1 MIREADVDGDGQINY
16 EGMSRCLCVFIS
28 GFLIH
33 FLSISS
39 FIEFVKVCVP
49 VPCLIDRSLLAYSL
63 DDAVEVRNVSMQFSL
78 GFRRVYG
85 IYIPKTL
92 YTNNEYSRTILIHI
106 RALRM
111 PASSASPASARWG
124 AAPSLMGQTRW
135 NCGPQHS

>member
-16 EGMSRCLCVFIS
+16 EGMSRCLCVFVS

-78 GFRRVYG
+78 GFRRVYVSIFRRLCIQITNIPVQFSF
-85 IYIPKTL
+85 IYARSECRLHPQAL
-92 YTNNEYSRTILIHI
+92 
-106 RALRM
+106 RALGGGLHL
-111 PASSASPASARWG
+111 P
-124 AAPSLMGQTRW
+124 
-135 NCGPQHS
+135 